1 MRVFI
6 VLLLLFICAGCWDK
20 REINQLAIVNIAG
33 ADKDPKTGELTAYY
47 QVINPTG
54 IASKQG
60 GTSSAPVYTFKI
72 NEMNFGRLAGRTSMI
87 MPRQFFTPHI
97 QCYIV
102 SESFAKQGILEF
114 INFIER
120 DPDRRTNVDFVVTDS
135 PLADIM
141 YSYTALE
148 RVPGKYIRSVMDMH
162 ARTFHKHLFPS
173 RLRDVAR
180 AVSLSQPIIIPILHY
195 SGVQSSSKT
204 DRLESI
210 QASKNSLTFTDGAVF
225 QHAKMVGR
233 VEEDTKRLNYLLNG
247 QLKVTSN
254 TLEVNGSSVVVE
266 AQDIQVHRKY
276 ELAES
281 PPRLVMN
288 IKAVLRVVENNQT
301 VPMNLENLTE
311 IEAAYNKELKEKI
324 DRFITLTHEKS
335 WDLLGIQ
342 DEGIG
347 EENWKN
353 FEIDVL
359 IQSTV
364 EGIGNTSTTYQ

>member
-1 MRVFI
+1 MRIFF
-6 VLLLLFICAGCWDK
+6 VLLFLLICTGCWDK
-20 REINQLAIVNIAG
+20 REINQLAIINIAG

-60 GTSSAPVYTFKI
+60 GTSSAPVYTFKL
-72 NEMNFGRLAGRTSMI
+72 NEMNFGRLAGRTSTI

-135 PLADIM
+135 PLSDIM

-180 AVSLSQPIIIPILHY
+180 AVSMHQPIIIPILHY

-225 QHAKMVGR
+225 QHAQMVGR
-233 VEEDTKRLNYLLNG
+233 VDEDTKRTNYILNG
-247 QLKVTSN
+247 QLKITSN
-254 TLEVNGSSVVVE
+254 TLQVNGASVVVE
-266 AQDIQVHRKY
+266 AQNIQVHRQY
-276 ELAES
+276 VLTAS
-281 PPRLVMN
+281 PPRLIMN
-288 IKAVLRVVENNQT
+288 IKVDLRVVENNQT
-301 VPMNLENLTE
+301 VPMNLENLDE
-311 IEAAYNKELKEKI
+311 IEVAYNKELKEKAEHLI
-324 DRFITLTHEKS
+324 KLTHDKA

-342 DEGIG
+342 DEGIS
-347 EENWKN
+347 EETWKN
-353 FEIDVL
+353 LKVDVS
-359 IQSTV
+359 IHSTV
-364 EGIGNTSTTYQ
+364 EGIGNTSTAYQ